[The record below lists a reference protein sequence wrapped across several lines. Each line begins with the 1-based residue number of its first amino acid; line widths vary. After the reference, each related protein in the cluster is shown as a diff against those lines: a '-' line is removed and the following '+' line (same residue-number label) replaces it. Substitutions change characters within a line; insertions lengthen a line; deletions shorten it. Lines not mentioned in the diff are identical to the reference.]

1 MGAGPGEFPGHVGDY
16 ADHPRRKHRR
26 PHSQKGGAGMNQ
38 KELLRAEID
47 CVLNRNDTE
56 KFMRHI
62 LTVALA
68 YERAL
73 REAGHRG

>member
-1 MGAGPGEFPGHVGDY
+1 
-16 ADHPRRKHRR
+16 
-26 PHSQKGGAGMNQ
+26 MNQ

-62 LTVALA
+62 LALA
-68 YERAL
+68 YEKVM
-73 REAGHRG
+73 REAEQRE

>member
-1 MGAGPGEFPGHVGDY
+1 
-16 ADHPRRKHRR
+16 
-26 PHSQKGGAGMNQ
+26 MNQ

-47 CVLNRNDTE
+47 CVLNRNNTE